1 MLRDADRLADTPGV
15 LISGRFDSQAPL
27 AVAWELHQRW
37 PRSELV
43 VVDDAGQ
50 AANNRGIAREIIR
63 ATDRFSMV
71 S

>member
-15 LISGRFDSQAPL
+15 LISGRFDFQAPL

-43 VVDDAGQ
+43 VVDDAGH
-50 AANNRGIAREIIR
+50 AANNRGITREIIR